1 MKYKPCNHEL
11 VEENGFVYCSKCG
24 LEISRI
30 FVVERGKRD
39 LEIDEADRI
48 SLIEYLFD
56 KSIEVNGI

>member
-1 MKYKPCNHEL
+1 
-11 VEENGFVYCSKCG
+11 

-30 FVVERGKRD
+30 FGVAERGKRD

-48 SLIEYLFD
+48 SLLEYLFD